1 MTKIWNSG
9 PVKAD
14 RPQYLC
20 ALYLQLMNYPI
31 TNWLVAT
38 LFLAGC
44 ASTRTTVKTDH
55 ITIPNLQSHIGYL
68 ADDKLEGRRTGTKGE
83 EMAVEYIRQQFSAYG
98 LLPRGTESYMQTFII
113 NDGKKIDEVTSF
125 SINGQA
131 LQAEQDFF
139 PFPYSPDISLE
150 ALPSIAVQEAGM
162 PWFFDLKETLEDN
175 QNNPHFDLPDYIYRN
190 AQKARDRGAT
200 AVILYN
206 TSATDDKL
214 AFNSKDRSEK
224 LSIPVVYVKKAAAE
238 KYLADHT
245 ATLRIGMRIAI
256 GEKTRKGHNVIGY
269 IDNKAATT
277 VVLGA
282 HLDHLGFGEDGNSRH
297 TTHEPVIHNGADDNA
312 SGTAALIEL
321 SRILKQSK
329 AKSNNYLFI
338 AFSGEELGLYGSKY
352 FTEHPTIDLKTVNYM
367 INMDM
372 VGRLNDSSNVL
383 TIGGYG
389 TSPVWSTVIQKDYF
403 GPGDHSVKKTAPLMT
418 IRTDS
423 SGTGPSDHTS
433 FYRKDIP
440 VLFYFTGLHSDY
452 HKPTD
457 DADKINYAGE
467 KLIIDH
473 ISGLIESLDKQPKL
487 AFLKTREAQ
496 TSTTARFS
504 VSMGIMPDY
513 TYSGTG
519 LRADGVSEGKPA
531 QKAGLKAGDII
542 LQLGEYKISSMES
555 YMQTLGKFK
564 KGDKVT
570 VKYKR
575 GNEELETTVEF

>member
-9 PVKAD
+9 PVKAK
-14 RPQYLC
+14 RHQYLC
-20 ALYLQLMNYPI
+20 ALYLQPMNYPI
-31 TNWLVAT
+31 TKIMVAAF
-38 LFLAGC
+38 LLAGC
-44 ASTRTTVKTDH
+44 SSTRTSLKTDSS
-55 ITIPNLQSHIGYL
+55 IIPNLKSHIGYL

-83 EMAVEYIRQQFSAYG
+83 ELAVEYVRQQFSANG
-98 LLPRGTESYMQTFII
+98 LQPRGTESYLQTFIV
-113 NDGKKIDEVTSF
+113 NDGKKIGEVTAF
-125 SINGQA
+125 SINGEA
-131 LQAEQDFF
+131 LSATNDFF

-162 PWFFDLKETLEDN
+162 PWFFDLKETLDEN
-175 QNNPHFDLPDYIYRN
+175 KNNPHFDLPDYVYRN
-190 AQKARDRGAT
+190 AQKARDRGAS

-206 TSATDDKL
+206 TSGIDDKL
-214 AFNSKDRSEK
+214 AFNPKDRSEK
-224 LSIPVVYVKKAAAE
+224 LSIPVIYIRKAAAE
-238 KYLADHT
+238 KYLADKT
-245 ATLRIGMRIAI
+245 ATLKINIRTSI
-256 GEKTRKGHNVIGY
+256 GEKTRKGHNVIGF

-297 TTHEPVIHNGADDNA
+297 TAHDPAIHNGADDNA

-321 SRILKQSK
+321 SRILKQSN
-329 AKSNNYLFI
+329 AKNNNYLFI

-352 FTEHPTIDLKTVNYM
+352 FTENPTIDLKTVNYM

-389 TSPVWSTVIQKDYF
+389 TSPTWSTVIHKEYF
-403 GPGDHSVKKTAPLMT
+403 GPGDHSAKKTAPLMT

-423 SGTGPSDHTS
+423 SGSGPSDHTS

-440 VLFYFTGLHSDY
+440 VLFYFTGLHTDY

-467 KLIIDH
+467 KMIIEH
-473 ISGLIESLDKQPKL
+473 ISGLIESLDKTPKL

-531 QKAGLKAGDII
+531 QKAGLKAGDIV

-564 KGDKVT
+564 KGDKVK
-570 VKYKR
+570 VRYKR